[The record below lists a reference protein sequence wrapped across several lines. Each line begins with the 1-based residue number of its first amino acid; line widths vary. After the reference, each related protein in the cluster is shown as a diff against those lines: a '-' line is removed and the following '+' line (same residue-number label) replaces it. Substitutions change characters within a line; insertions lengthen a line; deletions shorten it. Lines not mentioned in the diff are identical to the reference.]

1 MINKRNGPR
10 GTTVAGF
17 RPYRDRAL
25 RRAEAGTGG
34 KLNQEGCVAGPV
46 GRRLLNFSAWAFLWT
61 PALASAAAVAGE
73 VYDVR
78 TGGVVAGAKV
88 TLGGETATSGA
99 DGLFRLIAAPREPSR
114 IVASAPGYV
123 VTVIRY
129 LPVVPTPEEI
139 WQNVPLMPKA
149 TAAPYGGD
157 FVDLFFERGPLEE
170 VYDGYVVARRIE
182 ELPLGVSVANVGAE
196 EASAAAERLEA
207 LNERWGT
214 CILAVAAGDEA
225 DVKLDFG
232 PGLAEAFDGRTLSA
246 AFAGG
251 VTGGNLDLAEA
262 FLRRIVLDGGLGR
275 IGAIKSAALRA
286 DLPLAEDLDAVV
298 EIVYREPADF
308 NYAIFRRRPPTRFLI
323 LTDLYL
329 AIGGYA
335 RHGVTDETGKAVEF
349 PAEYQLGQITL
360 AAGGAYRNVWAKAGF
375 WFAGIWDAQA
385 EELFVPGGVQPD
397 KVLRRNF
404 STYYR
409 GGYWLRPV
417 AGVRTGPIAGY
428 RTLSVRGKFEESAR
442 PESPTAPL
450 DIDYTSRYDG
460 FEAGLGVDVAFGRYG
475 LGLFGE
481 YARIFAARP
490 YNLAE
495 FGFGAVNRVGVGT
508 FAFARFYWGEPL
520 EYTFGG
526 LAMKI
531 GIPL

>member
-1 MINKRNGPR
+1 LAGR
-10 GTTVAGF
+10 VA
-17 RPYRDRAL
+17 
-25 RRAEAGTGG
+25 
-34 KLNQEGCVAGPV
+34 
-46 GRRLLNFSAWAFLWT
+46 RRLLRFGAWAFLWT
-61 PALASAAAVAGE
+61 PALASATAVAGE

-88 TLGGETATSGA
+88 TLGGETAISGA
-99 DGLFRLIAAPREPSR
+99 DGLFRLIAAPRGPSVIMAR
-114 IVASAPGYV
+114 APGYV

-149 TAAPYGGD
+149 TAAPYRGD
-157 FVDLFFERGPLEE
+157 FVDLFFERGSFEE
-170 VYDGYVVARRIE
+170 IYEGYVVARRPE
-182 ELPLGVSVANVGAE
+182 ELPLGVCVANVEEDGARAVE
-196 EASAAAERLEA
+196 GRFEA

-214 CILAVAAGDEA
+214 CILTVAAEAEA
-225 DVKLDFG
+225 DVRLDFG
-232 PGLAEAFDGRTLSA
+232 PGVADAFDGYAASA
-246 AFAGG
+246 TFGGG
-251 VTGGNLDLAEA
+251 VTEDSLDLAEA
-262 FLRRIVLDGGLGR
+262 FLRRLVLFGGPGR
-275 IGAIKSAALRA
+275 IGVIKPAALRA
-286 DLPLAEDLDAVV
+286 DLAFTEDLDAVV
-298 EIVYREPADF
+298 EIIYREPADF
-308 NYAIFRRRPPTRFLI
+308 NYAIFKRRPPTRILV
-323 LTDLYL
+323 LTDFYL

-335 RHGVTDETGKAVEF
+335 RHGVTDESGGPVEF

-360 AAGGAYRNVWAKAGF
+360 AAGGAYRGVWAKAGF
-375 WFAGIWDAQA
+375 WFAGIWDANA
-385 EELFVPGGVQPD
+385 EELFIPGGVRAD

-409 GGYWLRPV
+409 GGYWLQPV
-417 AGVRTGPIAGY
+417 AGVRMGPLAGY

-460 FEAGLGVDVAFGRYG
+460 FEAGFSGDVAFGRYG

-481 YARIFAARP
+481 YTRVFAARP

-495 FGFGAVNRVGVGT
+495 FGFGAVSRVGVGT

-531 GIPL
+531 AVPL